1 MTRKNYIALARSG
14 ARLTSVISG
23 EGEEA
28 ARVEIRHALGL
39 NPSRQPALQAW
50 QLNGEALE
58 VETRFEA
65 VYDDG
70 EFAGFTYA
78 PDEATARATFARQ
91 DNPFMRRWQDGSR
104 ALRAGSG

>member
-50 QLNGEALE
+50 RLNGEVLE

-70 EFAGFTYA
+70 EFAGYTYA
-78 PDEATARATFARQ
+78 PDEATARAMFARQ
-91 DNPFMRRWQDGSR
+91 DNPFMRRWKDGKQEVRS
-104 ALRAGSG
+104 

>member
-1 MTRKNYIALARSG
+1 MIRKNYIAIAKSG

-28 ARVEIRHALGL
+28 ARVEIRRALGL
-39 NPSRQPALQAW
+39 SLSALTALQAW

-78 PDEATARATFARQ
+78 PDEATARAMFARQ
-91 DNPFMRRWQDGSR
+91 DNPFMRRWQDGRQEVRS
-104 ALRAGSG
+104 

>member
-1 MTRKNYIALARSG
+1 MYIAIEKSG
-14 ARLTSVISG
+14 ARLVFFASE

-28 ARVEIRHALGL
+28 ARESIRNSLSL
-39 NPSRQPALQAW
+39 NLSPSDLPALEAW

-58 VETRFEA
+58 IETRFEA

-78 PDEATARATFARQ
+78 PDEATARAMFARQ
-91 DNPFMRRWQDGSR
+91 DNPFMRRWHDGKQEVRS
-104 ALRAGSG
+104 